1 MKNCLPI
8 YKEMVVG
15 LWTKKKKIFL
25 TYKTIYPYKFPLNN
39 EAVYNL
45 TILRTENIFRYF
57 TYVLIFEM

>member
-1 MKNCLPI
+1 
-8 YKEMVVG
+8 MVVG
-15 LWTKKKKIFL
+15 LWTKKKKFFL
-25 TYKTIYPYKFPLNN
+25 TYKMIYPYKFPLNN